1 MRNSSVRDSRCCG
14 TWKKK
19 NELFRKSELGDVHTH
34 KYVPIYGTDLR
45 MVFLDEFLSRS
56 WNISTRSSKSNSKND
71 FS

>member
-1 MRNSSVRDSRCCG
+1 MLCDLE
-14 TWKKK
+14 KE
-19 NELFRKSELGDVHTH
+19 NELFRKSELGDVHTQ

-56 WNISTRSSKSNSKND
+56 WNILTRSRERNSKND